1 LLEWL
6 TKCNSK
12 GTGVP
17 QHGQSRQGVPKEA
30 TKKSPE
36 VTMASSIQQAKLAGF
51 AVRFPGI
58 ARTEQLEF
66 QECYEANRH
75 RVYAL
80 AFWMTDNE
88 ISAEEVMRNVFLRVF
103 ASSQQPSAELVDR
116 ALMSELREISPLGT
130 LTLECACATFVL
142 GVRHNIKRTDLERAV
157 VQVPRTERLV
167 FLLHDVE
174 RYDHRQIAKLL
185 GLSAAESQQALHQ
198 ARLRVRELISRM
210 Y

>member
-1 LLEWL
+1 
-6 TKCNSK
+6 
-12 GTGVP
+12 
-17 QHGQSRQGVPKEA
+17 
-30 TKKSPE
+30 
-36 VTMASSIQQAKLAGF
+36 MASSIQQAKLAGF

-58 ARTEQLEF
+58 PRTEQLQF
-66 QECYEANRH
+66 QDCYEANRH

-88 ISAEEVMRNVFLRVF
+88 ISAEDVMRNVFLRVF

-116 ALMSELREISPLGT
+116 ALIAELREIGPLGT
-130 LTLECACATFVL
+130 LTLECAPATTVL
-142 GVRHNIKRTDLERAV
+142 GVRHNIKRTDLERVV
-157 VQVPRTERLV
+157 VQIPRTERLA

-185 GLSAAESQQALHQ
+185 GLSAAESTQALHQ
-198 ARLRVRELISRM
+198 ARLRVRELISQM